1 MTEREKLIEILN
13 QTQIESMTAK
23 NNISNEYLADR
34 LLANGVKLLPC
45 KIYDSIYYVKNDTIM
60 WGYVSRISL
69 NRSGNFVIT
78 VKYVDRDSESP
89 DKYGNFK
96 LSSIGETLFLNLEE
110 AKQAVIK
117 RLNDRLQEVKR
128 NASPNTGK
136 KVMPCEQHQ

>member
-1 MTEREKLIEILN
+1 MTECEKLIVILN
-13 QTQIESMTAK
+13 QIQIESMAAK

-45 KIYDSIYYVKNDTIM
+45 KIYDSIYYVKNDTVM

-78 VKYVDRDSESP
+78 VSYKDRDSDPP

-96 LSSIGETLFLNLEE
+96 PSSIGDTLFFTLEE
-110 AKQAVIK
+110 AKRAIPIWK
-117 RLNDRLQEVKR
+117 RRTDDKF
-128 NASPNTGK
+128 
-136 KVMPCEQHQ
+136 